1 MNQSSEIRLGLCADI
16 IDARNYQNAVRSFRE
31 NRIALP
37 TFAELAN
44 PKLALPFALNNNN
57 NNVLSVDDPDTPDP
71 RNLWRVNWYNAADRK
86 SRTDVPVHVILPPEF
101 TSVKAPIV
109 VLLGNKFPMIRTH
122 KVLAAYACLLQRVLT
137 GQFDPYV
144 HRAIWP
150 STGNYARGGIA
161 ISRMMHCRA
170 TAILPEGMSRE
181 RFEWL
186 AKWTEHPEDIVRTP
200 GTESNVKEI
209 YDACKELA
217 RDPNNIILN
226 QFCEFPNYLAH
237 YFVTGP
243 ALAAVFEHL
252 RVQLGGG
259 QKLRLAGF
267 ISATGSAGTIAA
279 GDYLKERFGAMI
291 VAVEAL
297 ECPTMLMNGYGAHNI
312 QGIGDKHIPLIHNV
326 MNTDIVCAISDK
338 ATDHL
343 DVLFNTP
350 AGQRYLR
357 DVMAVPQEVGGQLVN
372 FGFSSTAN
380 VLAAIKT
387 AKLLDLTPQDVL
399 ITVAT
404 DGSELYPS
412 EREKTLRRCYPTG
425 FGERQAA
432 EVSARFLQSVAT
444 DHMLQLT
451 EFDRNRIFNLGY
463 YTWVEQQGVALEDFE
478 SRRKQSFWQQLRDI
492 VPLWDER
499 VKRFNEE
506 AGIYSD
512 TPYASSARLQEAR

>member
-1 MNQSSEIRLGLCADI
+1 MNPASEVRLGLCADI
-16 IDARNYQNAVRSFRE
+16 IDARNYQNAVRSFRQS
-31 NRIALP
+31 RIVLP

-44 PKLALPFALNNNN
+44 PKLGPPVPLTDLPT
-57 NNVLSVDDPDTPDP
+57 VDPDTPDP

-86 SRTDVPVHVILPPEF
+86 GRADLPVHVILPSEF
-101 TSVKAPIV
+101 TGVKAPIV
-109 VLLGNKFPMIRTH
+109 VLVGNKFPMIRSH

-137 GQFDPYV
+137 GQFDPSV

-161 ISRMMHCRA
+161 ISRMMGCRA
-170 TAILPEGMSRE
+170 TAVLPEGMSRE

-186 AKWTEHPEDIVRTP
+186 AQWTERPKDIVRTP
-200 GTESNVKEI
+200 GTESNVREV
-209 YDACKELA
+209 YEACKELA
-217 RDPNNIILN
+217 RDPQNIVLN

-243 ALAAVFEHL
+243 AIAAVFEHL
-252 RVQLGGG
+252 GANLAGG

-267 ISATGSAGTIAA
+267 ISATGSGGTLAA
-279 GDYLKERFGAMI
+279 GDYLKERFGTKI

-297 ECPTMLMNGYGAHNI
+297 ECPTMLMNGYGEHNI

-326 MNTDIVCAISDK
+326 MNTDIVSAISDK

-343 DVLFNTP
+343 DVLFNTST
-350 AGQRYLR
+350 GQRYLR
-357 DVMAVPQEVGGQLVN
+357 DVTAIPPEVVEQLVN
-372 FGFSSTAN
+372 FGFSSIAN
-380 VLAAIKT
+380 LLAAIKT

-404 DGSELYPS
+404 DGSEQYSS

-451 EFDRNRIFNLGY
+451 EFERNRIFNLGY

-478 SRRKQSFWQQLRDI
+478 VRRRQSFWQELRDI
-492 VPLWDER
+492 VPLWDEG
-499 VKRFNEE
+499 VKRFNDE
-506 AGIYSD
+506 AGIYSY
-512 TPYASSARLQEAR
+512 TPPAPSARLQEAR

>member
-1 MNQSSEIRLGLCADI
+1 MNPASEVRLGLG
-16 IDARNYQNAVRSFRE
+16 IDVMDVRNYQNAVRSFRE
-31 NRIALP
+31 NRIVLP

-44 PKLALPFALNNNN
+44 PKLALPFALTD
-57 NNVLSVDDPDTPDP
+57 LLAMDPDTPDP

-86 SRTDVPVHVILPPEF
+86 GHADLPAHVILPYEF
-101 TSVKAPIV
+101 TGVKAPIV
-109 VLLGNKFPMIRTH
+109 VLLGNKFPMIRAH

-137 GQFDPYV
+137 GQFDPTM

-161 ISRMMHCRA
+161 ISRMMGCRA

-186 AKWTEHPEDIVRTP
+186 AKWTEHAEDIVRTP

-209 YDACKELA
+209 YETCKELA
-217 RDPNNIILN
+217 RDPQNIVLN
-226 QFCEFPNYLAH
+226 QFCEFPNYLVH

-243 ALAAVFEHL
+243 AITAVFEHL
-252 RVQLGGG
+252 AAKLSGR

-267 ISATGSAGTIAA
+267 TSATGSAGTIAA
-279 GDYLKERFGAMI
+279 GDYLKERFGTMI

-297 ECPTMLMNGYGAHNI
+297 ECPTMLMNGYGTHNI

-357 DVMAVPQEVGGQLVN
+357 DVMAVPQEVVAQLVN

-412 EREKTLRRCYPTG
+412 EREKTLCRSYPTG

-432 EVSARFLQSVAT
+432 EVDARFLQSVGT

-463 YTWVEQQGVALEDFE
+463 YTWVEQQGVAIEDFE
-478 SRRKQSFWQQLRDI
+478 SRRNQTFWQELRDI
-492 VPLWDER
+492 VPLWEER
-499 VKRFNEE
+499 VQRFNEE
-506 AGIYSD
+506 AGTYSS
-512 TPYASSARLQEAR
+512 TTCASGVR

>member
-1 MNQSSEIRLGLCADI
+1 MNSASQVRLGLCAEV

-31 NRIALP
+31 KRILLP

-44 PKLALPFALNNNN
+44 PKLVPPFPITDLLAM
-57 NNVLSVDDPDTPDP
+57 DPDTPDP

-86 SRTDVPVHVILPPEF
+86 GHADLPVHVILPPEF
-101 TSVKAPIV
+101 TGVNPPII
-109 VLLGNKFPMIRTH
+109 VLLGNKFPMIRSH

-137 GQFDPYV
+137 GQFDPSV

-161 ISRMMHCRA
+161 ISRMMGCRA
-170 TAILPEGMSRE
+170 TAVLPEGMSRE
-181 RFEWL
+181 RFDWL
-186 AKWTEHPEDIVRTP
+186 AKWTERPEDIVRTP
-200 GTESNVKEI
+200 GTESNVREV
-209 YDACKELA
+209 YEACNELA
-217 RDPNNIILN
+217 RDPQNIVLN

-243 ALAAVFEHL
+243 AVTAVFEHFSAKL
-252 RVQLGGG
+252 AGGH
-259 QKLRLAGF
+259 KLRLAGF
-267 ISATGSAGTIAA
+267 ISASGSGGTLAA
-279 GDYLKERFGAMI
+279 GDYLKERFGTMT

-312 QGIGDKHIPLIHNV
+312 QGIGDKHIPLIQNV
-326 MNTDIVCAISDK
+326 MNIDVVCAISDK

-343 DVLFNTP
+343 NVLFNTP
-350 AGQRYLR
+350 AGQRYLH
-357 DVMAVPQEVGGQLVN
+357 DVMSVPQEVVGQLVN
-372 FGFSSTAN
+372 FGISSIAN

-387 AKLLDLTPQDVL
+387 AKLFDLTPQDVL
-399 ITVAT
+399 MTVAT

-412 EREKTLRRCYPTG
+412 EREKILGRSYPTG

-444 DHMLQLT
+444 DNMLELT
-451 EFDRNRIFNLGY
+451 EFDGNRIFNLGY

-478 SRRKQSFWQQLRDI
+478 LRRKQSFWQELHGF

-506 AGIYSD
+506 SGISSD
-512 TPYASSARLQEAR
+512 IPHASNARLQEAR

>member
-1 MNQSSEIRLGLCADI
+1 MDVASRVKLGLCADVV
-16 IDARNYQNAVRSFRE
+16 DTRSYQNAVRSFRE
-31 NRIALP
+31 RRIVLP
-37 TFAELAN
+37 TFAQVAD
-44 PKLALPFALNNNN
+44 PKLASPFPVADLAGA
-57 NNVLSVDDPDTPDP
+57 DPDTPDP
-71 RNLWRVNWYNAADRK
+71 HNLWRVNWYNAADR
-86 SRTDVPVHVILPPEF
+86 RNRAELPVHVILPYEF
-101 TSVKAPIV
+101 TGVKTPIV

-137 GQFDPYV
+137 GQFDPSV

-161 ISRMMHCRA
+161 ISRMMGCRA

-186 AKWTEHPEDIVRTP
+186 AKWTEHSEDIVRTP
-200 GTESNVKEI
+200 GSESNLKEI

-217 RDPNNIILN
+217 RDRQNVILN

-237 YFVTGP
+237 YFATGP
-243 ALAAVFEHL
+243 AISAIFEHL
-252 RVQLGGG
+252 TAKRSDG
-259 QKLRLAGF
+259 QKLRLAAF
-267 ISATGSAGTIAA
+267 ISATGSAGTLAA

-291 VAVEAL
+291 VAAEAL

-350 AGQRYLR
+350 AGQRHLH
-357 DVMAVPQEVGGQLVN
+357 DVMGVPKEVVRQLVN

-387 AKLLDLTPQDVL
+387 AKLLDLTPHDVL
-399 ITVAT
+399 FTVAT
-404 DGSELYPS
+404 DGSELYSS
-412 EREKTLRRCYPTG
+412 EREKTLDRCYPTG
-425 FGERQAA
+425 FGERNAA
-432 EVSARFLQSVAT
+432 EVSARFLQSVTT

-463 YTWVEQQGVALEDFE
+463 YTWVEQQEVALEDFE
-478 SRRKQSFWQQLRDI
+478 VRKKQTFWQELRDI

-506 AGIYSD
+506 AGISSS
-512 TPYASSARLQEAR
+512 TTCTSSAR